1 MLQDLVN
8 DETSISGDSA
18 QLMKFHGSYQ
28 QDDRER
34 RTKGQGKFYQFM
46 MRTRQPAGHVTNRLY
61 KVMDDLADLVRV
73 KMMCRICALPFYW
86 QSALGICLQC
96 FVFSSQHARRLDIGS
111 GTASAGTT
119 AHADGMHRGC
129 SMAMAPCG

>member
-1 MLQDLVN
+1 MN

-46 MRTRQPAGHVTNRLY
+46 MRTRQPAGHVTNQLY
-61 KVMDDLADLVRV
+61 KVMDDLADLVGGTSSHTSLRTRV
-73 KMMCRICALPFYW
+73 TSVSRHLHATRRQEPAPGA
-86 QSALGICLQC
+86 SLQ
-96 FVFSSQHARRLDIGS
+96 RRCD
-111 GTASAGTT
+111 AGTWS
-119 AHADGMHRGC
+119 GMGLRR
-129 SMAMAPCG
+129 

>member
-1 MLQDLVN
+1 MLLFLQDLVN

-46 MRTRQPAGHVTNRLY
+46 MRTRQPAGHVTNQLY
-61 KVMDDLADLVRV
+61 KVMDDLADLVRHASPTTASHWSASS
-73 KMMCRICALPFYW
+73 CT
-86 QSALGICLQC
+86 QSGDS
-96 FVFSSQHARRLDIGS
+96 FSSQP
-111 GTASAGTT
+111 SA
-119 AHADGMHRGC
+119 AL
-129 SMAMAPCG
+129 

>member
-1 MLQDLVN
+1 MN

-34 RTKGQGKFYQFM
+34 RTKGVGKFYQFM

-61 KVMDDLADLVRV
+61 KVMDDLADLVGSFV
-73 KMMCRICALPFYW
+73 KHGLLCQGAACTLFYEP
-86 QSALGICLQC
+86 
-96 FVFSSQHARRLDIGS
+96 R
-111 GTASAGTT
+111 AS
-119 AHADGMHRGC
+119 
-129 SMAMAPCG
+129 